1 MRNRPPKSI
10 TTLAFVFFGC
20 LVALSAWGQA
30 PRSPLALK
38 PNAPDRYVVVPG
50 DTLWG
55 IAERFTDSPWRWP
68 ELWNMNKDQIK
79 NPHRIYP
86 GDVILIDRSGG
97 RLALVG
103 TTKLSP
109 RIRAESSAGEGI
121 PTIPPQAIEPFLS
134 RPLLIEPDGIDQ
146 APRVV
151 ALDERRVVA
160 GDGGKAFVSGMGASK
175 EPSWNLYRRGNA
187 LVDPDTKTT
196 LGYEAIYLGTAKV
209 LQAGEPA
216 TIELASVTQE
226 IGVGDRLVPA
236 GRPEIVRYA
245 PHAPAGKVQ
254 GRVIS
259 IYGGLST
266 VGEAGKF
273 SIIALN
279 RGRADGLELGHV
291 LALYRDRGT
300 VVDPTRPK
308 GAPDA
313 VVQLPEERYGLIFVF
328 RVFDRVSYALVMN
341 VTRPVQPRDIVRT
354 P

>member
-1 MRNRPPKSI
+1 MRNRPHKSI
-10 TTLAFVFFGC
+10 TTLVFALLG

-97 RLALVG
+97 RLALAG
-103 TTKLSP
+103 TVKLSP
-109 RIRAESSAGEGI
+109 RVRAEGTADSI
-121 PTIPPQAIEPFLS
+121 PTIPPNAIEPFLS
-134 RPLLIEPDGIDQ
+134 RPLLIEPAGLDN
-146 APRVV
+146 APRIV
-151 ALDERRVVA
+151 AFDGNRVIV
-160 GDGGKAFVSGMGASK
+160 GDGGKAFVRGMGDSK
-175 EPSWNLYRRGNA
+175 TGAWSLYRQGNP
-187 LVDPDTKTT
+187 LVDPDTNTT
-196 LGYEAIYLGTAKV
+196 LGYEAIYLGSAK
-209 LQAGEPA
+209 LIQSGDPA

-226 IGVGDRLVPA
+226 IGIGDRLIPA
-236 GRPEIVRYA
+236 DQPEIVRYA
-245 PHAPAGKVQ
+245 PHAPTGNLQ
-254 GRVIS
+254 GRVVS
-259 IYGGLST
+259 IYGGLNT

-273 SIIALN
+273 SIIAVN

-291 LALYRDRGT
+291 LALYRNRGT
-300 VVDPTRPK
+300 IVDPTMPK
-308 GAPDA
+308 FSAD
-313 VVQLPEERYGLIFVF
+313 VVQMPEERYGLVFVF

-341 VTRPVQPRDIVRT
+341 ASRPVGPRDVVRT